1 MVSKKITFL
10 ILTFLFS
17 GMWDLGL
24 RLWSKIKDPPIQVAK
39 LIPYFKKWSPI
50 EAACIAGIAMIIAQA
65 FQLSFMDVPT
75 TSSALLSYCLV
86 NFPVGALVG
95 RVMNKSRVLP
105 LLTDGYYSLGKQT
118 IFWDGLSTAIIT
130 LMVYPFVMN

>member
-1 MVSKKITFL
+1 MASKKITFL
-10 ILTFLFS
+10 ILAFLFS
-17 GMWDLGL
+17 ALWDLGL
-24 RLWSKIKDPPIQVAK
+24 RVWSKTKNPPIQVAK

-50 EAACIAGIAMIIAQA
+50 EAACIAGIAMIVAQA
-65 FQLSFMDVPT
+65 IQLSFMDVPT
-75 TSSALLSYCLV
+75 TYGALLLYCLV
-86 NFPVGALVG
+86 NLPVGATVG
-95 RVMNKSRVLP
+95 RVMNKSRILP